1 MIRNSLIK
9 NYLYFKI
16 NLFFIRYT
24 PSMIKTIILSLCL
37 MGTVLF
43 ADKQTEHKHLSYEL
57 SVSLLQS
64 IHNDAIILGSGKKL
78 LYVFIDPL
86 CPHSRKFITMVSK
99 NPKMLS
105 KYQYRLFLYS
115 IPRMK
120 STEVVSAVY
129 MSDNPIETLL
139 EIMVDDNIYY
149 DKSNEMTK
157 ARVDRIDAVAKEMDV
172 YKRPYIFI
180 VK

>member
-1 MIRNSLIK
+1 
-9 NYLYFKI
+9 
-16 NLFFIRYT
+16 
-24 PSMIKTIILSLCL
+24 

-43 ADKQTEHKHLSYEL
+43 ANEQKEHKHLSYDV
-57 SVSLLQS
+57 SVSLLSS

-86 CPHSRKFITMVSK
+86 CPHSRKFIAMITK

-105 KYQYRLFLYS
+105 KYQYHLFLYS

-120 STEVVSAVY
+120 SEDVVSAVY
-129 MSDNPIETLL
+129 MSSNPEETLL
-139 EIMVDDNIYY
+139 QIMVKDKVIY
-149 DKSNEMTK
+149 DKGNDMTK
-157 ARVDRIDAVAKEMDV
+157 ARVDRIAKVAQEIDV

-180 VK
+180 IK

>member
-1 MIRNSLIK
+1 
-9 NYLYFKI
+9 
-16 NLFFIRYT
+16 
-24 PSMIKTIILSLCL
+24 MIKATIFTFCLICTMLS
-37 MGTVLF
+37 
-43 ADKQTEHKHLSYEL
+43 ANEQKEHKQLPYD
-57 SVSLLQS
+57 VTASLLQS

-105 KYQYRLFLYS
+105 KYQYRILLYS

-129 MSDNPIETLL
+129 ISPKPIETLL
-139 EIMVDDNIYY
+139 QIMVEDKVRY
-149 DKSNEMTK
+149 DKGNKMTK
-157 ARVDRIDAVAKEMDV
+157 AKVNRIDTVAEEIDV